1 VSLRLKILLIVL
13 PILIVSMVLA
23 GTSSYFTATNGISR
37 VTTELLSF
45 KAAEL
50 EKYVQSQWNL
60 LVENGL
66 TQRPDMVSATQAGIL
81 TFAQSLQRSSTEV
94 VLALDQTGSVTLK
107 TANLSLMAGEG
118 SVLVSRARARSADLA
133 VTVGGVDRVA
143 RGFPFEPFHWVFL
156 VTEEKKSFY
165 SDVDRITRET
175 AIILA
180 LSVLVAVVLL
190 MVFVRFISRP
200 LEGLVQAMRAIITS
214 GDLSQKVAVEYPD
227 EIGHVSHTFNLMIGE
242 LDRAYSQIKKFA
254 FEAVLAQKKE
264 TRIRNIFQKYVPQEL
279 IDRFFQ
285 NPESMLVGENRNLAI
300 LFSDIRSFTTIS
312 ESMAP
317 DDLVNSLNRYF
328 TIMVDIIMAKNGIID
343 KYIGDAIMAFFGAPV
358 KHDNDALSSL
368 ESAFEMSDA
377 LHEFNAQQ
385 ATLGKPPFKIGIGI
399 NYGEVTVGNIGSEK
413 KMDYTVIGDSVNL
426 ASRLEG
432 LTKPY
437 HAEIVFA
444 EFLWVEV
451 KDAYPWRLLDAV
463 AVKGKTKGV
472 RIFTAK
478 AKLSPAETLA
488 WPLHNEGMELYF
500 DRRFED
506 AAGRFEQALVH
517 LPGDWSATTL
527 LERCLEYQKDPPP
540 ADWDGVEVMK
550 TK

>member
-50 EKYVQSQWNL
+50 EKYVQSQWSL
-60 LVENGL
+60 LVENGF

-94 VLALDQTGSVTLK
+94 ILALDESADIVLK
-107 TANLSLMAGEG
+107 TANISLLPGEAKLLLDRG
-118 SVLVSRARARSADLA
+118 NSRSADLA
-133 VTVGGVDRVA
+133 VVIGGVDRVA
-143 RGFPFEPFHWVFL
+143 RGFPFAPFHWVFL

-165 SDVDRITRET
+165 SDVDRISRET
-175 AIILA
+175 ALILA
-180 LSVLVAVVLL
+180 ASVILAVILLLV
-190 MVFVRFISRP
+190 FIRFISKP
-200 LEGLVQAMRAIITS
+200 LEGLVKAMRSIISS
-214 GDLSQKVAVEYPD
+214 GDLTQKVAVEYPD
-227 EIGHVSHTFNLMIGE
+227 EIGHVSHTFNLMIVE

-264 TRIRNIFQKYVPQEL
+264 MRIRHIFQKYVPQEL

-285 NPESMLVGENRNLAI
+285 NPESMLVGENRNLSI

-328 TIMVDIIMAKNGIID
+328 NVMVDIIMDRQGIID

-358 KHDNDALSSL
+358 KHDDDALNSL
-368 ESAFEMSDA
+368 VSAFEMIEA

-385 ATLGKPPFKIGIGI
+385 EVLGKPPFKIGIGI
-399 NYGEVTVGNIGSEK
+399 NYGPVTVGNIGSEK

-444 EFLWVEV
+444 EFLWEEV
-451 KDAYPWRLLDAV
+451 KDTYPCRLLDAV

-478 AKLSPAETLA
+478 PKLTEAEAKA
-488 WPLHNEGMELYF
+488 WSYHNEGMELYF
-500 DRRFED
+500 NRRFNE
-506 AAGRFEQALVH
+506 ASGCFKSVLEY
-517 LPGDWSATTL
+517 LPDDWSAGTL
-527 LERCLEYQKDPPP
+527 LARCLEYQKDPPP
-540 ADWDGVEVMK
+540 SDWDGVEVMK

>member
-1 VSLRLKILLIVL
+1 VNLRLKILLIVL
-13 PILIVSMVLA
+13 PILVVSLVLA

-37 VTTELLSF
+37 VTTELLTF

-50 EKYVQSQWNL
+50 EKYVQGQWNL

-66 TQRPDMVSATQAGIL
+66 TQRPEMVAATQAGIL
-81 TFAQSLQRSSTEV
+81 TFAQSLQRSATEAI
-94 VLALDQTGSVTLK
+94 LALDENGGIAMK
-107 TANLSLMAGEG
+107 TANVSLKPGEAK
-118 SVLVSRARARSADLA
+118 VLLDRAKNRSADLA

-156 VTEEKKSFY
+156 ITEAKSSFY

-175 AIILA
+175 AMILGGSVILA
-180 LSVLVAVVLL
+180 VLL
-190 MVFVRFISRP
+190 LLIFIRYISKP
-200 LEGLVQAMRAIITS
+200 LEGLVATMRGIISS
-214 GDLSQKVAVEYPD
+214 GDLTQKVAVEFPD

-264 TRIRNIFQKYVPQEL
+264 MRIRHIFQKYVPQEL

-285 NPESMLVGENRNLAI
+285 NPESMLVGENRNLSV
-300 LFSDIRSFTTIS
+300 LFSDIRSFTSIS
-312 ESMAP
+312 EAMAP

-328 TIMVDIIMAKNGIID
+328 NIMVDIIMARQGIID
-343 KYIGDAIMAFFGAPV
+343 KYIGDAIMAIYGAPV
-358 KHDNDALSSL
+358 RHDDDAIQSL
-368 ESAFEMSDA
+368 ISAFEMTAA
-377 LHEFNAQQ
+377 LHDFNAQQ
-385 ATLGKPPFKIGIGI
+385 AVLGKPPFKIGIGI

-437 HAEIVFA
+437 HAEIIFS
-444 EFLWVEV
+444 EFLWDEV
-451 KDAYPWRLLDAV
+451 KDKVPWRLLDAV
-463 AVKGKTKGV
+463 AVKGKAKGV

-478 AKLSPAETLA
+478 ASLNESESQA
-488 WPLHNEGMELYF
+488 WALHNEGMELYF
-500 DRRFED
+500 DRRFSQ
-506 AAGRFEQALVH
+506 AAEKFRAVQGH
-517 LPGDWSATTL
+517 LTDDWSAATM
-527 LERCLEYQKDPPP
+527 LERCLDYQKDPPP
-540 ADWDGVEVMK
+540 SDWDGVEIMK

>member
-1 VSLRLKILLIVL
+1 LIVL

-23 GTSSYFTATNGISR
+23 GTSSYFTATNAITR

-50 EKYVQSQWNL
+50 EKYVQGQWNL

-66 TQRPDMVSATQAGIL
+66 TQRPDMLAATQAGVL
-81 TFAQSLQRSSTEV
+81 TFAQSLQRSPTEIIV
-94 VLALDQTGSVTLK
+94 ALDQSGAVTLK
-107 TANLSLMAGEG
+107 TANVSLKEGEG
-118 SVLVSRARARSADLA
+118 ALLLSRAQSRSADLA
-133 VTVGGVDRVA
+133 VTIGGVDRVA

-175 AIILA
+175 ALILIV
-180 LSVLVAVVLL
+180 SVVAAVVLL
-190 MVFVRFISRP
+190 LVFVRFISRP
-200 LEGLVQAMRAIITS
+200 LEGLVKAMRSIITS
-214 GDLSQKVAVEYPD
+214 GDLSQQVQVEYPD
-227 EIGHVSHTFNLMIGE
+227 EIGQVSHTFNLMIGE
-242 LDRAYSQIKKFA
+242 LERAYSQIKRFA

-264 TRIRNIFQKYVPQEL
+264 MRIRHIFQKYVPQEL

-328 TIMVDIIMAKNGIID
+328 NIMVDIIMARQGIID

-358 KHDNDALSSL
+358 KHETDALNSL
-368 ESAFEMSDA
+368 VSAFEMSEA

-385 ATLGKPPFKIGIGI
+385 VVLGKPEFKIGIGI
-399 NYGEVTVGNIGSEK
+399 NYGPVTVGNIGSEK

-451 KDAYPWRLLDAV
+451 KDHYPCRLLDAV

-472 RIFTAK
+472 RIFTSK
-478 AKLSPAETLA
+478 AKLSDAESAA

-500 DRRFED
+500 ERRFE
-506 AAGRFEQALVH
+506 AAASRFREVLSH
-517 LPGDWSATTL
+517 LPGDWSASAL
-527 LERCLEYQKDPPP
+527 LERCLEYQQDPPP
-540 ADWDGVEVMK
+540 ADWDGVEIMK
-550 TK
+550 SK